1 MRIAE
6 LEVTHILIGGIAVII
21 MGASAICVIL
31 LVVGETVEH
40 FTP

>member
-1 MRIAE
+1 MRVSE
-6 LEVTHILIGGIAVII
+6 LEVVYIIIGGIAVLV